1 MAKKSKIKKQASFTN
16 PDQNMQPIDITE
28 IAGDGFGK
36 YAEYV
41 IIQRS
46 LPDVRDGLIPVQ
58 RRNLFGMHKRNWSSK
73 KPYVKSAKIVGEVM
87 GSYHPHGDS
96 AIYGALARMSKE
108 WLMGIPMVDMSGNNG
123 SIDGDSEA
131 AMRYCITGDALVSLA
146 DGSFKQISEIVK
158 NSELNTTTDI
168 ELSVL
173 DSKGKPVT
181 ASKFFNSGKHDIKE
195 IILENGNGLKGSYNH
210 PVLTLIS
217 KDGVPTLEW
226 KLLENIKVGDFV
238 VQLLPKQEGFEKVED
253 LEALVLGAMISEGSF
268 NENRITFSNTDK
280 KLFDLVYNYL
290 NTITDG
296 KVYTNSR
303 ILKSRKEIY
312 ELDIQNKSTVK
323 SLYNNIFKGLEGVSS
338 KDIYLTDKV
347 LSMNKNSQAQFLS
360 TLFEG
365 DGSVTQYAKENSK
378 YAIISYSSI
387 SKKLVKQ
394 IQTLLFGLGINSR
407 IRELKGSKN
416 IEYRLDII
424 GYRNIIN
431 FQKTINFYSY
441 KSDKLNTIVNELIQT
456 ESRSVN
462 KQEKIPFITE
472 YIRSNLKENVSKE
485 LKYTIKFK
493 NFDTIQN
500 KNKYPELVD
509 YINFEFPEIAHLF
522 TTDYIF
528 TKVSEV
534 NNLDKEVV
542 YSIKV
547 DSEEHSFIAN
557 GIVNHNTESR
567 LSSYS
572 EDLLLSNLSLKGIV
586 PEKLNYDDTLYEP
599 IYLPAKVPNILINGS
614 EGIAVGYA
622 SNIPTFNLNEV
633 LDACIA
639 ELRNPNIEDSE
650 LITYIPAPDFSTGGT
665 IADYKSYA
673 DALISG
679 RGGIKVRGNY
689 TIEEDK
695 KNKEIHIIFHEI
707 PYGSVK
713 PKIINTVIESINNK
727 EISGIKEIRDDSDLD
742 TGVSLVVSCNES
754 ANIDGILSF
763 LFSKTDLQRNVP
775 LNITAISKNKPKVLG
790 VTQIIRDFNVFRKE
804 TFIRGLQ
811 IQIKELEFKKHLN
824 EGFVLLVDNIEQV
837 IELIKN
843 SDSKSDAFEELL
855 KIGFSKVQAK
865 RVLDMSLHRINKSDK
880 ESYESIVNDCQKQI
894 DQRNTILAS
903 DELITQAI
911 IKAYEKIQKEYEI
924 PRKTILKEEPEN
936 WDFSPESVIP
946 KENMAV
952 GITKD
957 GFIKVS
963 NFRSYKTS
971 NVENDGTDFILE
983 TDTTQS
989 IIIITE
995 KGECAYIPVHKL
1007 PTTRWSDNGKHL
1019 STFGLDIG
1027 NNEIA
1032 FAETYDG
1039 KDKDKTIFLIKDSGV
1054 GKQSLAFDY
1063 VKNRGHFTLTS
1074 GIKCKDDEKVLGGW
1088 LLDKN
1093 EDNFIALMDN
1103 QYANMYFEAEEM
1115 PITSVKSGGANAM
1128 RLNKKQGRLITEFK
1142 VYHNTSEIP
1151 PFCKPRERGQAGWNR
1166 KKTEEPVSLYDFKPL
1181 EQENEDLKIDT
1192 VEVN

>member
-131 AMRYCITGDALVSLA
+131 AMRY
-146 DGSFKQISEIVK
+146 
-158 NSELNTTTDI
+158 
-168 ELSVL
+168 
-173 DSKGKPVT
+173 
-181 ASKFFNSGKHDIKE
+181 
-195 IILENGNGLKGSYNH
+195 
-210 PVLTLIS
+210 
-217 KDGVPTLEW
+217 
-226 KLLENIKVGDFV
+226 
-238 VQLLPKQEGFEKVED
+238 
-253 LEALVLGAMISEGSF
+253 
-268 NENRITFSNTDK
+268 
-280 KLFDLVYNYL
+280 
-290 NTITDG
+290 
-296 KVYTNSR
+296 
-303 ILKSRKEIY
+303 
-312 ELDIQNKSTVK
+312 
-323 SLYNNIFKGLEGVSS
+323 
-338 KDIYLTDKV
+338 
-347 LSMNKNSQAQFLS
+347 
-360 TLFEG
+360 
-365 DGSVTQYAKENSK
+365 
-378 YAIISYSSI
+378 
-387 SKKLVKQ
+387 
-394 IQTLLFGLGINSR
+394 
-407 IRELKGSKN
+407 
-416 IEYRLDII
+416 
-424 GYRNIIN
+424 
-431 FQKTINFYSY
+431 
-441 KSDKLNTIVNELIQT
+441 
-456 ESRSVN
+456 
-462 KQEKIPFITE
+462 
-472 YIRSNLKENVSKE
+472 
-485 LKYTIKFK
+485 
-493 NFDTIQN
+493 
-500 KNKYPELVD
+500 
-509 YINFEFPEIAHLF
+509 
-522 TTDYIF
+522 
-528 TKVSEV
+528 
-534 NNLDKEVV
+534 
-542 YSIKV
+542 
-547 DSEEHSFIAN
+547 
-557 GIVNHNTESR
+557 TESR

-903 DELITQAI
+903 DELTTQAI

-1142 VYHNTSEIP
+1142 VYHNKSEIP

>member
-16 PDQNMQPIDITE
+16 PDQNMQSIDITE

-58 RRNLFGMHKRNWSSK
+58 RRNLFGMYKKNWSSK

-87 GSYHPHGDS
+87 GSYHPHGDCLHKDTKVTLLNGNVLTIEELYKLGKDVDVLAIDINGKIVPAKAHSFRIGQYTDTIYNIKLTNGSVIKVTGNHPFRMLDGSWVKAEDLKPLTFIDYGKVTTKDDYKLIKGYNTNLTTLHGLVYGNKKDTESKEKINNFKGELPTKQFIKLVKELNRIPTLNKFVEMTNTNYILEFCENDEDLVDIMSNEIPLIQEIFIEEVNQEPMYDFTVDNHENMLISVSNDNTLLASVHNS

-131 AMRYCITGDALVSLA
+131 AMRYCITGDSLVSLA
-146 DGSFKQISEIVK
+146 DGSLKQISEIVK

-173 DSKGKPVT
+173 DSKGLPVT

-238 VQLLPKQEGFEKVED
+238 VQLK
-253 LEALVLGAMISEGSF
+253 SE
-268 NENRITFSNTDK
+268 
-280 KLFDLVYNYL
+280 L
-290 NTITDG
+290 
-296 KVYTNSR
+296 
-303 ILKSRKEIY
+303 
-312 ELDIQNKSTVK
+312 
-323 SLYNNIFKGLEGVSS
+323 
-338 KDIYLTDKV
+338 
-347 LSMNKNSQAQFLS
+347 NKNSNFKI
-360 TLFEG
+360 TN
-365 DGSVTQYAKENSK
+365 T
-378 YAIISYSSI
+378 
-387 SKKLVKQ
+387 
-394 IQTLLFGLGINSR
+394 GI
-407 IRELKGSKN
+407 
-416 IEYRLDII
+416 
-424 GYRNIIN
+424 
-431 FQKTINFYSY
+431 
-441 KSDKLNTIVNELIQT
+441 
-456 ESRSVN
+456 
-462 KQEKIPFITE
+462 
-472 YIRSNLKENVSKE
+472 
-485 LKYTIKFK
+485 
-493 NFDTIQN
+493 
-500 KNKYPELVD
+500 
-509 YINFEFPEIAHLF
+509 EIAELG
-522 TTDYIF
+522 TDYIF

-542 YSIKV
+542 YSIRV

-742 TGVSLVVSCNES
+742 TGVSLVVTCNES

-790 VTQIIRDFNVFRKE
+790 VTQIIRDFNVFRRE

-824 EGFVLLVDNIEQV
+824 EGFVLLVDNIEKV

-880 ESYESIVNDCQKQI
+880 EAYESIVNDCQKQI
-894 DQRNTILAS
+894 DQRNTILSS
-903 DELITQAI
+903 DELTTQAI
-911 IKAYEKIQKEYEI
+911 IKAYEKIQKEYET

-946 KENMAV
+946 KEKMAV

-971 NVENDGTDFILE
+971 TVENDKTDFILE

-1027 NNEIA
+1027 TNEIA

-1039 KDKDKTIFLIKDSGV
+1039 KDKDKTIFLIKDNGV

-1103 QYANMYFEAEEM
+1103 KYANMYFEAEEM

-1128 RLNKKQGRLITEFK
+1128 RLNKKQGRVITEFK
-1142 VYHNTSEIP
+1142 LYHNISEIP

-1181 EQENEDLKIDT
+1181 EQEQEN
-1192 VEVN
+1192 